1 MHIQSSFRANT
12 APALRTPIPD
22 GALDLLTAMQ
32 PAAVTLY
39 SEGAVIYAQGET
51 AGPLYFV
58 EFGTVRICRLTADGR
73 RQISAFHT
81 ASDVFGF
88 EAGNEH
94 SSYAESVDGVGIRV
108 LRTNCGNQPAGSMLL
123 LAVKSLARTQ
133 NHLMVLGRRNANERM
148 ASLLLDLVERQGD
161 EKPLRLP
168 MQRNDI
174 ADYLG
179 ITFETVSRILRA
191 LKDLK
196 IIRLRSIS
204 EIEILDL
211 QALEDMCE

>member
-1 MHIQSSFRANT
+1 MHIQTTFRARTNDART
-12 APALRTPIPD
+12 AEPGSVSALLH
-22 GALDLLTAMQ
+22 GMQ

-39 SEGAVIYAQGET
+39 AADSTIYNQGDA

-73 RQISAFHT
+73 RQITGFISAG
-81 ASDVFGF
+81 DVFGF
-88 EAGNEH
+88 EAGEEH
-94 SSYAESVDGVGIRV
+94 ESYAEAVDSAGIRV
-108 LRTNCGNQPAGSMLL
+108 LRTSAGHETTGSMLM
-123 LAVKSLARTQ
+123 LALKSLARTQ
-133 NHLMVLGRRNANERM
+133 NHLMVLGRRTANERM
-148 ASLLLDLVERQGD
+148 ASLLLDLAERQGD
-161 EKPLRLP
+161 DKCVHLP

-191 LKDLK
+191 FKDQG

-204 EIEILDL
+204 DIEILDL
-211 QALEDMCE
+211 TALEDMCE